1 MTCCSGWPPWV
12 STLIEISPV
21 FHTRRNGIKGIG
33 KYDKNSGRFM
43 VLAGSQIDLT
53 HAITKN
59 TGVDEKRKQIF
70 GNVDEVVILDD
81 DYEFPSPSAA
91 AVFVLGGSQN
101 GWTEWVND
109 QNQTLDSVYRT
120 EEK

>member
-1 MTCCSGWPPWV
+1 
-12 STLIEISPV
+12 
-21 FHTRRNGIKGIG
+21 
-33 KYDKNSGRFM
+33 M